1 MVKVGWYIVFLGL
14 LAASCTPKTDTPT
27 IDDTVAARV
36 YDQVLYETD
45 VLKSIPSSVS
55 SEDSLSIRN
64 SIINSW
70 VNGRLMVRQA
80 EMNLADEEKDV
91 DKKLE
96 KYRQD
101 LLIYSYQNQLLK
113 EKLDTIV
120 SDEEIES
127 YYLAHEEMFRLADDI
142 VKAHYIKIDSTTV
155 KNNNLRTWLFS
166 DEDDDFLE
174 LEEFCYMHSANF
186 YLEDNWVYLDEL
198 LRQVPIVV
206 YNKEKLLKKK
216 KLIEFYDSGFLYL
229 VRIVDYKLKDSI
241 SPLALE
247 RNNIKRIIL
256 NNRKIEFLD
265 NLSVDIYQKAKN
277 QNQIEIFIH
286 K

>member
-1 MVKVGWYIVFLGL
+1 
-14 LAASCTPKTDTPT
+14 
-27 IDDTVAARV
+27 
-36 YDQVLYETD
+36 
-45 VLKSIPSSVS
+45 
-55 SEDSLSIRN
+55 
-64 SIINSW
+64 
-70 VNGRLMVRQA
+70 
-80 EMNLADEEKDV
+80 
-91 DKKLE
+91 
-96 KYRQD
+96 
-101 LLIYSYQNQLLK
+101 LK